1 MQAQCPCPADCHRLL
16 APPSERHHARRDL
29 RRSRRRD
36 VRSISPTTRH
46 PSETHLLLSSHR
58 FVNHSLANLNQ
69 KTDVNPFA
77 LREPDMSLKGQKIA
91 FDRNEA
97 ASFVE
102 ESREMLQKQSKTEA

>member
-1 MQAQCPCPADCHRLL
+1 M
-16 APPSERHHARRDL
+16 
-29 RRSRRRD
+29 
-36 VRSISPTTRH
+36 RSISPTPLVAQTTDSL
-46 PSETHLLLSSHR
+46 PSSHR

-102 ESREMLQKQSKTEA
+102 ESREMLQKQSKNKA

>member
-1 MQAQCPCPADCHRLL
+1 MLDVIYAVRADETCVQSLL
-16 APPSERHHARRDL
+16 PHVTSQ
-29 RRSRRRD
+29 
-36 VRSISPTTRH
+36 TTH
-46 PSETHLLLSSHR
+46 ILPSSHR

-102 ESREMLQKQSKTEA
+102 ESREMLQKQSKNEA